1 MNRQGIVRGW
11 KGEGKPQA
19 AINLRNTITPTE
31 AILWEQLRANRLAGL
46 KFRRQQPIDGFIAD
60 FYCHAAG
67 LVVELDGA
75 VHNHTQEYDQLRDQI
90 IAARGLFILRLPNN
104 EIAHRLEESLEKIRQ
119 TAEDRVKTISQN
131 INKP

>member
-1 MNRQGIVRGW
+1 MNRQGIIRGW

-19 AINLRNTITPTE
+19 AVNLRKTMTPTE
-31 AILWEQLRANRLAGL
+31 TLLWEYLRANRLAGL

-75 VHNHTQEYDQLRDQI
+75 VHSHTQEYDQLRDQI
-90 IAARGLFILRLPNN
+90 ITARGLFILRFTNDEAEQHIDTILK
-104 EIAHRLEESLEKIRQ
+104 KIHQ
-119 TAEDRVKTISQN
+119 TAEERIVKIEQS
-131 INKP
+131 K

>member
-1 MNRQGIVRGW
+1 MNRQGIIRGW

-19 AINLRNTITPTE
+19 AVNLRKTMTPTE
-31 AILWEQLRANRLAGL
+31 TRLWEYLRANRLAGL

-75 VHNHTQEYDQLRDQI
+75 VHHHTQEYDQLRDQI
-90 IAARGLFILRLPNN
+90 IAARGLLILRFPND
-104 EIAHRLEESLEKIRQ
+104 EVEQATETVLEKIRQ
-119 TAEDRVKTISQN
+119 IAEERIATIGHSREE
-131 INKP
+131 